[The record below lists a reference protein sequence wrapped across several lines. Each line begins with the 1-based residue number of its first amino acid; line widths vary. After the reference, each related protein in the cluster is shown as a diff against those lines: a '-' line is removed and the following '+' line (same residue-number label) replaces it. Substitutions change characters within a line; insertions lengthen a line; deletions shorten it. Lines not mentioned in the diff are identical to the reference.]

1 MDGSPPLKKMEE
13 AVKIRNLKNKEESA
27 LGAHHKKSMAEMDK
41 ETMKKLEEINKSKE
55 DEENRIN
62 EMYEQSRVEFVNS
75 LDMDVPKTI
84 FLRVPGVLFACAL
97 LSYLIGRLRL
107 NFSLLVLVLYGM
119 YFLFSR
125 NVRKFKKSMAAL
137 VFRDERRRKVCE
149 LESVEWINFAVER
162 VWKIIEAEVSKEVF
176 RVVNPILA
184 EKCPSFLSQLALS
197 EFTLGSLPPTLKG
210 ISFDSR
216 AAQNVVSFDAE
227 VFFVPLET
235 GRGAAMMCLSD
246 SMNWNSRIV
255 LTARLGLSVKGKGL
269 DIPIMVRNL
278 SFAGRMRIILTLA
291 KSLVTPLVSVEL
303 CFLSAPQ
310 IDFDLCPLK
319 SIDLMNMPGLSTFI
333 HTLIDSNLQ
342 KMLVDPN
349 SLTIDLRKKGKEE
362 AAPQGVVLLHLYSL
376 DNTSDMSCY
385 AEIDVDGRR
394 LYKTERREGTR
405 IVYNEYF
412 YVVVHNRDDT
422 VNVTFTSTAVNVSH
436 KYGTAGVCLK
446 KLRSIGSVLQDIKIW
461 RKGTIRAV
469 LETDIKYYPVV
480 HGPVVPN
487 QHMAAQTVVII
498 GVQQIENLQG
508 QRKPRNR
515 LYNTFCQV
523 MVCEA
528 LAGKL
533 QRKDESLTD
542 FLAGALKGAGSLSK
556 NIAGVLTKNL
566 KSGFNTLTGTSEA
579 EDTEALQGASHTTMF
594 VGRTHRVMET
604 RSPFFD
610 EKFEVFCRNIQ
621 KDVLYLTV
629 VDQQESEN
637 EVIGTVDVPLR
648 DVYDGTE
655 AFFKIKGAQ
664 QGRVKLSFAMHYITP
679 FISPFKRYVHAVRI
693 RLVQLVTTYDEG
705 VFYAVVKNRRE
716 SFFIDNFCY
725 GDLPINREV
734 IVPAEED
741 DRLRIFLFRENF
753 NESDFIGEGTVD
765 VVNSTQ
771 EVEVVERGEVEGT
784 VTVSVEV
791 EELRGVGCVRC
802 ARSGSGG
809 VTGRHSGEEHLDEER
824 SDKHA
829 NQNEIE
835 ERLED
840 AVAAGRITDENVLGM
855 EGLAGPVAG
864 PNDEISEKECPVH
877 RDCLSEINPHE
888 SEVSSTYL
896 RRDVVTP
903 KPEISDSTYHAV
915 QVAFRHFEGVREN
928 FFIEFVCDDEVIKKS
943 GLIKAREGTAD
954 QDAQGML
961 GVYEHCH
968 LNSNCEVFTLL
979 CGESVVRAK
988 LRTAAF
994 GKTRVIGECVV
1005 PKRCMEEK
1013 VALGGDAHV
1022 LMTVCA
1028 QRACF
1033 KWRDYFKVGY
1043 LEVRILGATKVRGVE
1058 KNSMSDPYV
1067 KAYLN
1072 NTKVY
1077 KTKTIQN
1084 TVNPSFNESFFC
1096 KVNIMTDVIRFDVI
1110 DWNRIETDQLISFVE
1125 IPLYFVVEGFT
1136 EVRLQLI
1143 DALKMRKDG
1152 SYLHLGFVFNKTY
1165 KGGENA
1171 KKIAASTFI

>member
-1 MDGSPPLKKMEE
+1 MEE

-27 LGAHHKKSMAEMDK
+27 MGAHNKKSVADMDK
-41 ETMKKLEEINKSKE
+41 ETTKRLEEINRSKE
-55 DEENRIN
+55 EEENKIN
-62 EMYEQSRVEFVNS
+62 EMYERSRVEFVNS
-75 LDMDVPKTI
+75 LNMDVPKTI
-84 FLRVPGVLFACAL
+84 FLQVPGVLFACAL

-107 NFSLLVLVLYGM
+107 NFSFLVLVLYGM

-125 NVRKFKKSMAAL
+125 NVAKFKKSMAAL

-149 LESVEWINFAVER
+149 LESVEWMNFAIER

-184 EKCPSFLSQLALS
+184 EKCPSFLSQLVLS

-210 ISFDSR
+210 ISFDPR
-216 AAQNVVSFDAE
+216 AAQNVISFDAE

-255 LTARLGLSVKGKGL
+255 LTARLGLNVKGKGL

-278 SFAGRMRIILTLA
+278 SFSGRARIILTLA
-291 KSLVTPLVSVEL
+291 KSLVTPLVSVEV
-303 CFLSAPQ
+303 CFLTAPQ

-333 HTLIDSNLQ
+333 HTLINSNLQ

-349 SLTIDLRKKGKEE
+349 SITVDLRKKGKEE
-362 AAPQGVVLLHLYSL
+362 IAPQGVVLLHIYSL
-376 DNTSDMSCY
+376 DNTSDMSCR
-385 AEIDVDGRR
+385 ADIDVDGRR
-394 LYKTERREGTR
+394 LYKTEKREGTR

-422 VNVTFTSTAVNVSH
+422 INVNFTSMAVNVSH

-446 KLRSIGSVLQDIKIW
+446 KLRSIGNVLQDIKIW
-461 RKGTIRAV
+461 RKGAIRAV
-469 LETDIKYYPVV
+469 LETDIKYYPVL

-487 QHMAAQTVVII
+487 QHMAAQAVLII
-498 GVQQIENLQG
+498 TVQQIENLQG

-515 LYNTFCQV
+515 LYNAFCQV

-528 LAGKL
+528 LSGKL
-533 QRKDESLTD
+533 QRKDESISD
-542 FLAGALKGAGSLSK
+542 FFTGALKSAGSLSK

-566 KSGFNTLTGTSEA
+566 KSGFNTLTSTGDTE
-579 EDTEALQGASHTTMF
+579 EDTEVLQGASHSTMF

-610 EKFEVFCRNIQ
+610 EKFEVFSRNIQ

-629 VDQQESEN
+629 IDQQESEN
-637 EVIGTVDVPLR
+637 EVIGTVDIPLR

-655 AFFKIKGAQ
+655 ELYRIKGAQ
-664 QGRVKLSFAMHYITP
+664 QGRVKLSFAVHYITP
-679 FISPFKRYVHAVRI
+679 FISPFKRYVHAVRV
-693 RLVQLVTTYDEG
+693 RLEKLVTTYDEG
-705 VFYAVVKNRRE
+705 IFYAIIKNKRE

-725 GDLPINREV
+725 GDLPINREI
-734 IVPAEED
+734 IVPAERD
-741 DRLRIFLFRENF
+741 DRLRMFLFRENF
-753 NESDFIGEGTVD
+753 NESDFIGEGMVD
-765 VVNSTQ
+765 VVGGAQ
-771 EVEVVERGEVEGT
+771 EVEIVERGELEGT
-784 VTVSVEV
+784 VTVNVEV
-791 EELRGVGCVRC
+791 EELNGVGCVRC
-802 ARSGSGG
+802 TRESGIGDELPNNKARDD
-809 VTGRHSGEEHLDEER
+809 VIAPT
-824 SDKHA
+824 A
-829 NQNEIE
+829 
-835 ERLED
+835 D
-840 AVAAGRITDENVLGM
+840 AQITDENVLDM
-855 EGLAGPVAG
+855 EEPPAPGKPIAE
-864 PNDEISEKECPVH
+864 PNDEISEKACAVH
-877 RDCLSEINPHE
+877 RDHLSEINPHE
-888 SEVSSTYL
+888 SEASSTYL
-896 RRDVVTP
+896 RRDVVKT
-903 KPEISDSTYHAV
+903 KADTSASMYHVV
-915 QVAFRHFEGVREN
+915 QVAFRHFEGVNEN

-943 GLIKAREGTAD
+943 GLIKVRAGTAD
-954 QDAQGML
+954 SDTQGVL
-961 GVYEHCH
+961 GMYEHCH

-994 GKTRVIGECVV
+994 GKTKVVGECVI
-1005 PKRCMEEK
+1005 PKKCMEEK
-1013 VALGGDAHV
+1013 VSLGGDVHV

-1028 QRACF
+1028 QQACF
-1033 KWRDYFKVGY
+1033 KWKDYFKVGY
-1043 LEVRILGATKVRGVE
+1043 LEIRILGATKVRGVE

-1084 TVNPSFNESFFC
+1084 TVNPSFNENFFC
-1096 KVNIMTDVIRFDVI
+1096 KVNIMTDVLRFDII

-1136 EVRLQLI
+1136 EVKLQLI

-1165 KGGENA
+1165 KGEDSV
-1171 KKIAASTFI
+1171 KKIAASIFI